1 MAVPHSYPSSQADV
15 ALARLEKER
24 MALERLQGV
33 MRRFRDFEEVVMWL
47 YREHGMYVTAPSASE
62 KM

>member
-1 MAVPHSYPSSQADV
+1 MSVPHSFLSNQADV

-24 MALERLQGV
+24 MALERLQGL

-47 YREHGMYVTAPSASE
+47 YREHGMYVRAPSASE
-62 KM
+62 KL